1 MLSSFQYAAW
11 IVVQQDLIERVAFAG
26 HHGGAD
32 LAEADSVS
40 PSGSVKDQSVA
51 DPFYVKGGALE
62 MGFGQP
68 IPERLRTSSET
79 SVLEY
84 SVVHL

>member
-40 PSGSVKDQSVA
+40 PSGCVKDQSAVSYTNLTL
-51 DPFYVKGGALE
+51 PT
-62 MGFGQP
+62 
-68 IPERLRTSSET
+68 IH
-79 SVLEY
+79 SV
-84 SVVHL
+84 